1 MVARI
6 WHKRVRPSMG
16 KYDPA
21 PSVADDQMGR
31 MVERER
37 FQNIVKV

>member
-6 WHKRVRPSMG
+6 WHKRVRPSVG

-21 PSVADDQMGR
+21 PSVADDQMGMM
-31 MVERER
+31 MVRER
-37 FQNIVKV
+37 FQNIGKV

>member
-6 WHKRVRPSMG
+6 WHKRVRPSVG

-21 PSVADDQMGR
+21 ASVADDQMGMM
-31 MVERER
+31 MVWERGS
-37 FQNIVKV
+37 KTL